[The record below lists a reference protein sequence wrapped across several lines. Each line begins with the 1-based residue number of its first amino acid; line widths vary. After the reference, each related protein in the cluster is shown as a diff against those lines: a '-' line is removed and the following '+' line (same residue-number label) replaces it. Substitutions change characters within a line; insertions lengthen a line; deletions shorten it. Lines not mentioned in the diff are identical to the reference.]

1 VLLVNKLSESE
12 RSFCHVAGLK
22 VGARGV
28 DCSIHKRFDRARAAP
43 TKRGSDCIDHRSWK
57 NMRRSPPLGQDIYSK
72 KRRAF
77 RGTSLHRSSSSA
89 SAASADPTRRE
100 LKVAKILMEQ
110 REEVVRHAIATRA
123 FETHFQPIVDLR
135 SGQPIGAEALSRFA
149 QLPVRAPDQWFAE
162 AASFG
167 LGVELELIALENALD
182 HLHLLPPSVYLSVNA
197 SVETML
203 TERFQEIVADA
214 KSERIVLELT
224 EHTKVVDY
232 DFLDQRIKHLRSSG
246 VRLAVDDAGAGYSG
260 LAHIL
265 NLQPDII
272 KLDISLTRGI
282 DSDPARRAL
291 GRALLRFGIDAYNA
305 SFVAEGIETA
315 SEYETLRSLGCPLG
329 QGFFLGR
336 PAPLLDRPNV
346 GTRSPLPPLVMPE
359 PPMRRP
365 TELVGLEESG
375 RNPAVESV
383 LPTLGINIDDP
394 LDQFASS
401 TR

>member
-1 VLLVNKLSESE
+1 
-12 RSFCHVAGLK
+12 
-22 VGARGV
+22 
-28 DCSIHKRFDRARAAP
+28 
-43 TKRGSDCIDHRSWK
+43 
-57 NMRRSPPLGQDIYSK
+57 MRRSPPLGQDIYSR

-77 RGTSLHRSSSSA
+77 NGKSLHKSSA
-89 SAASADPTRRE
+89 SDNASSTGTTRRQG
-100 LKVAKILMEQ
+100 KAAKILMEQ
-110 REEVVRHAIATRA
+110 RKEVVRHAIATRA

-149 QLPVRAPDQWFAE
+149 QLPVRAPDKWFAE
-162 AASFG
+162 AASVG

-182 HLHLLPPSVYLSVNA
+182 HLHLLPSSVYLSVNA

-203 TERFQEIVADA
+203 TERFQEVVADVA
-214 KSERIVLELT
+214 SERIVLELT

-232 DFLDQRIKHLRSSG
+232 DLLDQRIEHLRSSG

-282 DSDPARRAL
+282 DHDPARRAL
-291 GRALLRFGIDAYNA
+291 GRALLTFGIDAYNA

-315 SEYETLRSLGCPLG
+315 SEYETLRALGCPLG

-336 PAPLLDRPNV
+336 PAPLLAQHHVEP
-346 GTRSPLPPLVMPE
+346 RSPLPPLVLPE
-359 PPMRRP
+359 PPMRRSAEP
-365 TELVGLEESG
+365 MEMDAESRLEQVGE
-375 RNPAVESV
+375 
-383 LPTLGINIDDP
+383 PTLPSIEFDIDEALGIFTS
-394 LDQFASS
+394 L